1 MCCAMAATLLLQSR
15 CSASS
20 ASTLLANTHLEGE
33 LLPIMFPLL
42 PHLALT
48 VALQA
53 EGLQLMVM
61 IVRAKTAARTGAL
74 KTVGFAVTRYP
85 AGCEKWVDVQGLKAT
100 FGIFM
105 GKSKVRKQQRYM
117 AG

>member
-1 MCCAMAATLLLQSR
+1 M
-15 CSASS
+15 
-20 ASTLLANTHLEGE
+20 
-33 LLPIMFPLL
+33 
-42 PHLALT
+42 
-48 VALQA
+48 VLQA

-105 GKSKVRKQQRYM
+105 GKSKVRIAQHCM
-117 AG
+117 TW